1 MRQLETSGLGGVGAA
16 PAASQ
21 TVPNLAA
28 ESSPITQM
36 AHEFQDVGL
45 CWLAS
50 CLARRHRVALSVA
63 TVAAE
68 QRWRP

>member
-1 MRQLETSGLGGVGAA
+1 MRQLDKSGLGGAGTA

-21 TVPNLAA
+21 TVSSRAA
-28 ESSPITQM
+28 EAQEIAQEPG
-36 AHEFQDVGL
+36 AFKDAGL

-50 CLARRHRVALSVA
+50 CLARRHRVALAVA

>member
-1 MRQLETSGLGGVGAA
+1 MRAPTFEGAGCVTSA
-16 PAASQ
+16 PSAPKEVSC
-21 TVPNLAA
+21 LAA
-28 ESSPITQM
+28 EAQGIAQKPE
-36 AHEFQDVGL
+36 AFKDAGL